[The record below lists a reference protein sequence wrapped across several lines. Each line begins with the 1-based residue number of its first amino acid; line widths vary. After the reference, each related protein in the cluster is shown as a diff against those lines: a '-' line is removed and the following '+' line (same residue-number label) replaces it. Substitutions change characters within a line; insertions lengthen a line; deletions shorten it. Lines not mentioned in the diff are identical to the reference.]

1 MITINLQSAS
11 RSELRRIRKLRAV
24 RDWKNNYR
32 EQNGQS
38 YGPAWR
44 KTRLAADPEYR
55 QRMNQQKREEYSRSF
70 ERHMLKN
77 ARYRAKSAEVPFELT
92 IDDIVVPEFC
102 PVLGIRLACGK
113 GRSFDSSPSIDRIV
127 PALGYVRGNI
137 RVISHRANMIRTNAS
152 AAELRLV
159 LAYAEGLENYFAAS
173 NCGGDK

>member
-24 RDWKNNYR
+24 
-32 EQNGQS
+32 
-38 YGPAWR
+38 
-44 KTRLAADPEYR
+44 
-55 QRMNQQKREEYSRSF
+55 
-70 ERHMLKN
+70 
-77 ARYRAKSAEVPFELT
+77 
-92 IDDIVVPEFC
+92 
-102 PVLGIRLACGK
+102 
-113 GRSFDSSPSIDRIV
+113 
-127 PALGYVRGNI
+127 VRGNI